1 MFPESI
7 SPLTLT
13 ILPIKLAIHRLPPN
27 ADIPS
32 QMLKSELYAVVKTD
46 EELSIVCDVR
56 IPVESLH
63 TEGGWSGIKV
73 IGSLDF
79 SLTGIL
85 ADLAAA
91 LAEADISVFAISTYE
106 TDYLLVKTARL
117 QAAVVALEKRGHR
130 FTVKD

>member
-1 MFPESI
+1 MPSKPL

-13 ILPIKLAIHRLPPN
+13 ILPFKLAIHRLPPD
-27 ADIPS
+27 AEIPA
-32 QMLKSELYAVVKTD
+32 QVLKSEFYALVKTG
-46 EELSIVCDVR
+46 EELSVVCDAR

-73 IGSLDF
+73 LGPLDF

-85 ADLAAA
+85 ANLAAA
-91 LAEADISVFAISTYE
+91 LAEAGISIFAISTYD

-117 QAAVVALEKRGHR
+117 QAAMAALEKRGYQ
-130 FTVKD
+130 FT